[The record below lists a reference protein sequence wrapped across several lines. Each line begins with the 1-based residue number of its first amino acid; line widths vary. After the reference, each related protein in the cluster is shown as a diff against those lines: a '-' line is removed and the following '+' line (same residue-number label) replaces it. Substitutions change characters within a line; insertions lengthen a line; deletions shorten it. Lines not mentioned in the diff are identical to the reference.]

1 MGYEFCYR
9 NNVNS
14 MFFAR
19 ARLNSLRLEEAM
31 GRGKGF
37 YNKICKLCKQ
47 EEEDLLHFMIECP
60 CLERKRNYEIID
72 KRIQEPKKRL
82 IQCLFKQRKYQET
95 GKMIKEMWYTRRNM
109 IEYEKKNKKKDRDIN
124 DNTKITYSD
133 PGPKR
138 DGRERIR
145 IHESYGSDVGI
156 IFGNNRGI

>member
-1 MGYEFCYR
+1 MLILC
-9 NNVNS
+9 
-14 MFFAR
+14 FFAR

-31 GRGKGF
+31 GRGKIF
-37 YNKICKLCKQ
+37 YNKTCKLCKQ

-60 CLERKRNYEIID
+60 CLEGKRNCEIID
-72 KRIQEPKKRL
+72 ERILEPEKRL

-109 IEYEKKNKKKDRDIN
+109 IEYEKKNKKKDRGIK

-145 IHESYGSDVGI
+145 IQESYGSDVGI